1 MPKPVAAFRRKTL
14 CLLCLALALPL
25 PLTLIAQQKYFGNF
39 PEGADP
45 RTVGAKVSARFV
57 ASEHLHPVTYP
68 EVCAWYGA
76 LAYAEAAHDA
86 ALTRQLQARFEPL
99 TRPPL
104 NELVPDKEHV
114 DYEIFGVVPLLI
126 SIETSDDRT
135 RHMGLRFA
143 DRQWSHPQ
151 PDGLSGQ
158 TRFWIDDMY
167 MLTILQLEAYRASK
181 DRKYLDRA
189 AHEMTAY
196 LRKLQQPNGLFY
208 HAPDVPFFW
217 GRGNG
222 WVAAG
227 MTEMLL
233 TLPASHPD
241 RAEILSGYR
250 KMMTEL
256 ARDQNPDGMWR
267 QLIDRPEA
275 WEESSSTGMFTF
287 AMVEGVRHGW
297 LAEETYGPVARR
309 AWIALA
315 GFVDQ
320 NGDVTNICV
329 GTNKQNSYDYY
340 LARPRSTGDFHG
352 QAPVMWAA
360 RALLEPAAQ

>member
-1 MPKPVAAFRRKTL
+1 MPKRARIRSQFTALVVCAFL
-14 CLLCLALALPL
+14 CAGAALPCV
-25 PLTLIAQQKYFGNF
+25 AQQKYFSNF
-39 PEGADP
+39 PDQADP
-45 RTVGAKVSARFV
+45 KTVGAKVAARFV
-57 ASEHLHPVTYP
+57 ASEHLRPVVVYP

-76 LAYAEAAHDA
+76 LTFAEATHDA
-86 ALTRQLQARFEPL
+86 ALLQQLQARFEPL

-104 NELVPDKEHV
+104 NELVPNKEHV
-114 DYEIFGVVPLLI
+114 DYEIFGVVPLQI
-126 SIETSDDRT
+126 SIETGDAMT
-135 RHMGLRFA
+135 RQMGLRFA
-143 DRQWSHPQ
+143 DRQWAHPQ
-151 PDGLSGQ
+151 SDGLSGQ

-167 MLTILQLEAYRASK
+167 MLTILQLEAYRATK
-181 DRKYLDRA
+181 DAKYLDRA

-208 HAPDVPFFW
+208 HAEDVPFFW

-233 TLPASHPD
+233 TLPASHPE
-241 RAEILSGYR
+241 RAEILASYR
-250 KMMTEL
+250 KMMAEL
-256 ARDQNPDGMWR
+256 ASNQNADGMWR
-267 QLIDRPEA
+267 QLIDKPES

-287 AMVEGVRHGW
+287 AMIEGVRHGW
-297 LAEETYGPVARR
+297 LNEETYGPVARR

-320 NGDVTNICV
+320 HGDVTNICV

-360 RALLEPAAQ
+360 RALLESAQ